1 MKRFFRELG
10 LSVGY
15 DLLKSYLLSWVKRY
29 TNLYEVIQTQ
39 YIDLAKPK
47 RGAPDYNKLIW
58 LEPAIQSKTSTWSA
72 VNLKKTLDLDEL
84 LS

>member
-10 LSVGY
+10 LIVGY

-29 TNLYEVIQTQ
+29 TNLHEVIQTQ

-47 RGAPDYNKLIW
+47 RGAPDYNILTGLSLQSNRK
-58 LEPAIQSKTSTWSA
+58 PAPDQGST
-72 VNLKKTLDLDEL
+72 
-84 LS
+84 